1 MGEFFFPFDSP
12 IGHNSSYQYN
22 GTTFMGFDGRGIIMG
37 RTLRELQ
44 WKIENGVEYFNEHWE
59 VITGY
64 VLSLFA
70 VSVGVRL
77 ALL

>member
-1 MGEFFFPFDSP
+1 
-12 IGHNSSYQYN
+12 
-22 GTTFMGFDGRGIIMG
+22 MGFDGRGIIMG

-70 VSVGVRL
+70 VSFGVLL